1 MKRAFTIYYDDSE
14 WDPEYQAMIYKHETG
29 KYFDG
34 ESASIRAR
42 VLSDLADHFKKA
54 YNGGSPLTLEQ
65 LEDSERDMEE
75 IG

>member
-14 WDPEYQAMIYKHETG
+14 WDTEYQGVIYKYETG

-34 ESASIRAR
+34 ESASIRAC

-54 YNGGSPLTLEQ
+54 YNDGDPLSLEQ
-65 LEDSERDMEE
+65 LVGEE
-75 IG
+75 INHNR